1 MMNLTRYHPFGEI
14 DNLFKGFLVRPMGL
28 EADDELHIKMEVVE
42 NGPFNYYD
50 KIPEESPFY
59 RQARKKLNTIA
70 SIKEKWKVVAGD
82 TVEISKVVIIE
93 NTYKVDNV
101 SRLPIH
107 TVTIANNTRKTLE
120 SVIIEFIYYDEAGS
134 VVTTLVG
141 NVKASVEP
149 KSQNVFDNISPGTL
163 QERFVNCEARIIN
176 AHFQ

>member
-1 MMNLTRYHPFGEI
+1 MKKFVLVLMLLVFGCSDLGDQASANLK
-14 DNLFKGFLVRPMGL
+14 KG
-28 EADDELHIKMEVVE
+28 DEFFAKNEYEVAE
-42 NGPFNYYD
+42 YYYD

-70 SIKEKWKVVAGD
+70 SVKEKWKVVAGD

>member
-1 MMNLTRYHPFGEI
+1 MKKFVLVLMLLVFGCSDLGDQASANLK
-14 DNLFKGFLVRPMGL
+14 KG
-28 EADDELHIKMEVVE
+28 DEFFAKNEYEVAE
-42 NGPFNYYD
+42 YYYD

-70 SIKEKWKVVAGD
+70 SVKEKWKVVAGD

-101 SRLPIH
+101 SRLPVH

>member
-1 MMNLTRYHPFGEI
+1 MKKFVLVLMLLVFGCSDLGDQASANLK
-14 DNLFKGFLVRPMGL
+14 KG
-28 EADDELHIKMEVVE
+28 DEFFAKNEYEVAE
-42 NGPFNYYD
+42 YYYD